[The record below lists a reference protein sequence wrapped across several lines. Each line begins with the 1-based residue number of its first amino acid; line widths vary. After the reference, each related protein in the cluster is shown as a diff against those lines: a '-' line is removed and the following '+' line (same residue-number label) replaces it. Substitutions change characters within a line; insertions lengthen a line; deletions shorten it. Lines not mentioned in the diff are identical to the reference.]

1 MKIIGIDPDMRNPG
15 TCELHDGVIF
25 DIGSM
30 TTAYL
35 LASIPWYIANDYV
48 FAVENVNEVK
58 GIYTR
63 NQKGG
68 EAVKAKIAQNVGMVK
83 AAGTI
88 LIDYIEHSGGK
99 VILAPVGVGRQV
111 KNNPKL
117 FAQLSGHKKRTNED
131 CRDAWAIAKWAES
144 QKVKK

>member
-63 NQKGG
+63 NQDRRGCTS
-68 EAVKAKIAQNVGMVK
+68 ETPVTDQNRMPSS
-83 AAGTI
+83 A
-88 LIDYIEHSGGK
+88 
-99 VILAPVGVGRQV
+99 
-111 KNNPKL
+111 
-117 FAQLSGHKKRTNED
+117 
-131 CRDAWAIAKWAES
+131 
-144 QKVKK
+144 